1 MCFVLI
7 LLCHLY
13 LFAEGDQEL
22 ARDQE
27 FQDTPLDQGK
37 PQYSGEE
44 LELPFEDLEHFHL
57 KFAFDLIVN

>member
-1 MCFVLI
+1 MHYGPN
-7 LLCHLY
+7 LLWHFY

-37 PQYSGEE
+37 PQYSGHEE
-44 LELPFEDLEHFHL
+44 FELQFDHL
-57 KFAFDLIVN
+57 KF